1 VARNAPANTASDPA
15 VAPVQERAADPN
27 AVAANAAPTAP
38 EGPAE
43 RVYLGPASVLRD
55 GPGGAIFRP
64 GDPVSL
70 REEQYAQLTRLGHS
84 FDPPWLPPAPRELGT
99 EDDDTELTV

>member
-1 VARNAPANTASDPA
+1 VAQNAPKNTASGPA
-15 VAPVQERAADPN
+15 VVPVQERPADPN
-27 AVAANAAPTAP
+27 AVAANAAPVEAT
-38 EGPAE
+38 GPTE

-55 GPGGAIFRP
+55 GPRGPIFRP
-64 GDPVSL
+64 GDTVAL
-70 REEQYAQLTRLGHS
+70 REEQYEQLTRLGHS